1 VSVAAED
8 APRVTTL
15 ELFFDLVFVFTI
27 TQLTSV
33 LFESPNTR
41 GIAHVV
47 VMLGVIWWMYGGYVW
62 MTNAVRAD
70 TGARRL
76 LLLGGMGGFLVLS
89 LAVPTAFDGSGLAF
103 ALAYLVVVLVHS
115 FLFTRAAAV
124 SAARAILTLAPFN
137 VAAALVIVLGGAL
150 GGRAQLVLWAA
161 AAAFEWLTPWIRGT
175 KGFVI
180 AAGHFVER
188 HALVVIVAIGESIV
202 AIGVGASSLPLDA
215 ALAGVALL
223 GLALSACL
231 WWMYFSGH
239 EERGERALAS
249 LPVAQRAWASLVGF
263 GYWHMAM
270 LFGILAIASVERVAA
285 EDPFA
290 QTSWARAVILALG
303 AAAYGLGNA
312 LFRRTLALG
321 GVRPR
326 VWTGVG
332 ALATAPLGA
341 WVAPTAQMAA
351 LVVVFL
357 AGFAWERRRPAEV
370 VTVP

>member
-1 VSVAAED
+1 
-8 APRVTTL
+8 
-15 ELFFDLVFVFTI
+15 
-27 TQLTSV
+27 
-33 LFESPNTR
+33 
-41 GIAHVV
+41 
-47 VMLGVIWWMYGGYVW
+47 VI
-62 MTNAVRAD
+62 
-70 TGARRL
+70 L
-76 LLLGGMGGFLVLS
+76 
-89 LAVPTAFDGSGLAF
+89 
-103 ALAYLVVVLVHS
+103 
-115 FLFTRAAAV
+115 
-124 SAARAILTLAPFN
+124 
-137 VAAALVIVLGGAL
+137 LGGAL
-150 GGRAQLVLWAA
+150 GGTAQLVLWAA
-161 AAAFEWLTPWIRGT
+161 AACFEWLTPWIRGT

-312 LFRRTLALG
+312 LFRRTLVLG

-326 VWTGVG
+326 AWTGVA

-341 WVAPTAQMAA
+341 WLAPTAQMAA

>member
-1 VSVAAED
+1 
-8 APRVTTL
+8 
-15 ELFFDLVFVFTI
+15 
-27 TQLTSV
+27 
-33 LFESPNTR
+33 
-41 GIAHVV
+41 
-47 VMLGVIWWMYGGYVW
+47 M
-62 MTNAVRAD
+62 
-70 TGARRL
+70 
-76 LLLGGMGGFLVLS
+76 
-89 LAVPTAFDGSGLAF
+89 
-103 ALAYLVVVLVHS
+103 HS

-150 GGRAQLVLWAA
+150 GGRAQFVLWAA

-249 LPVAQRAWASLVGF
+249 LPVTQRAWASLVGF

-312 LFRRTLALG
+312 LVPAHA
-321 GVRPR
+321 RPR
-326 VWTGVG
+326 RRAPEGVD
-332 ALATAPLGA
+332 
-341 WVAPTAQMAA
+341 
-351 LVVVFL
+351 
-357 AGFAWERRRPAEV
+357 RRRRARDGAARRV
-370 VTVP
+370 ARADGADGRARRGVPGRVRRGARQARPGGHSSVAVSATRTKA